1 MRNLASIPYL
11 SKPNIQKDM
20 LITKAISEEAVT
32 NENTQTGTKQINLCR
47 NPKVVMSH

>member
-32 NENTQTGTKQINLCR
+32 NENTQTGTKQI
-47 NPKVVMSH
+47 KS